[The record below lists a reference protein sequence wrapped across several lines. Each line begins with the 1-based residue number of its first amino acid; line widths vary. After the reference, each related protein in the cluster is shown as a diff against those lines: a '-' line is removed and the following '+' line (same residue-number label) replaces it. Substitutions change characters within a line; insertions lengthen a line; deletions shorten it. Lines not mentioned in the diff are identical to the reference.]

1 MKLTETQHKNII
13 NYLINEGLEYKEFID
28 EMTDHFID
36 SIEAKMGE
44 GMSFFYALEE
54 TGNAF
59 RNEIYYPFPLNVFPK
74 KGLKALEK
82 RFYESKKR
90 EIDAE
95 LKSNFKTSFFSIPN
109 ALVLCYVALVYYLFQ
124 DGSIQQNY
132 TALILFWMFPGLL
145 FSGYLRRRLKV
156 PIDNACGLGW
166 LFASK
171 KQRVRSVHI
180 NLLLHVSGGVWL
192 GLLAMLSALLHFANK
207 YNYISNATC
216 LYAILFFITL
226 TLLAQVQ
233 VIKMIPRAN
242 KLINN

>member
-1 MKLTETQHKNII
+1 MNLSEIQHKNIET
-13 NYLINEGLEYKEFID
+13 YLINEGLEYKEFID

-36 SIEAKMGE
+36 SIEVKIENGV
-44 GMSFFYALEE
+44 SFFYALEE
-54 TGNAF
+54 AGNAF
-59 RNEIYYPFPLNVFPK
+59 KNEIYYPSTLKIFPK
-74 KGLKALEK
+74 KGLKAMEK

-90 EIDAE
+90 EINSE
-95 LKSNFKTSFFSIPN
+95 LKANLKSSPFTIPN
-109 ALVLCYVALVYYLFQ
+109 TLVLCYVALGYYLFQ

-156 PIDNACGLGW
+156 PIDNAGGLGW
-166 LFASK
+166 LLASK

-207 YNYISNATC
+207 YDYLSNTIC
-216 LYAILFFITL
+216 LYTMLFFITI
-226 TLLAQVQ
+226 TLFAQVQ

>member
-1 MKLTETQHKNII
+1 MNLSEIQHKNIET
-13 NYLINEGLEYKEFID
+13 YLINEGLEYKEFID

-44 GMSFFYALEE
+44 GISFFYALEE

-59 RNEIYYPFPLNVFPK
+59 RDEIYYPFSLKVFPK

-95 LKSNFKTSFFSIPN
+95 LKGYFKTPFIIPN
-109 ALVLCYVALVYYLFQ
+109 TLVLCYVALVYYLFQ
-124 DGSIQQNY
+124 GGSIQQNY
-132 TALILFWMFPGLL
+132 TGLILFWMFPGLL
-145 FSGYLRRRLKV
+145 FSVYMRRRLKV
-156 PIDNACGLGW
+156 PIDNAGGLGW

-171 KQRVRSVHI
+171 KQRVRSIHI

-192 GLLAMLSALLHFANK
+192 GLLVMLSALLHFANK
-207 YNYISNATC
+207 YSYLSNTIC
-216 LYAILFFITL
+216 LYTMLFFITI
-226 TLLAQVQ
+226 TLFAQVQ